1 MSSSIYWLRKQ
12 LDQSSKFKVID
23 ENIGEFEFQGKTL
36 KVYCPT
42 TSEYEI
48 NVDVVLSALRKGADI
63 VTYPTTWCKAT
74 REAIT
79 HGKSLSI
86 EVIPFGKFLE
96 DYRN

>member
-1 MSSSIYWLRKQ
+1 MSNSIYWLRKQ
-12 LDQSSKFKVID
+12 LSSNAKFKVVD
-23 ENIGEFEFQGKTL
+23 ENVGEFQFQGNTL

-48 NVDVVLSALRKGADI
+48 TVDVVLRASRKGANI

-79 HGKSLSI
+79 HGKSLRL
-86 EVIPFGKFLE
+86 EVIPFGKFLD